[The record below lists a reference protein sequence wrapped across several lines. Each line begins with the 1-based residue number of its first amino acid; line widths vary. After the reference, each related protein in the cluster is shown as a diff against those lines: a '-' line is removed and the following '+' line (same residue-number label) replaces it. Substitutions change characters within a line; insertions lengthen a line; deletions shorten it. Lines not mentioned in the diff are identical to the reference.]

1 MLALMVAMQPVDLI
15 VTGLWIGAL
24 ELVLVAQGV
33 RAWSH
38 ARLAS
43 RYANEAGRLAAA
55 VRPAPVTPSPIRMAT
70 NASEPES
77 PSRVGA
83 RREA

>member
-1 MLALMVAMQPVDLI
+1 MVAMQAVDLI
-15 VTGLWIGAL
+15 VTGVWIGAL
-24 ELVLVAQGV
+24 VLVLVAQGV

-43 RYANEAGRLAAA
+43 RYANEAERLATA
-55 VRPAPVTPSPIRMAT
+55 VRPPTPAAAPLRLAEPTE
-70 NASEPES
+70 SEQPA
-77 PSRVGA
+77 RLGA

>member
-1 MLALMVAMQPVDLI
+1 MLAPMVAMQAVDLI
-15 VTGLWIGAL
+15 VTGVWIGAL
-24 ELVLVAQGV
+24 ALVLVAQGV

-55 VRPAPVTPSPIRMAT
+55 VRPSPQAATSIRLAEP
-70 NASEPES
+70 AEPEQ
-77 PSRVGA
+77 PTRLGA

>member
-1 MLALMVAMQPVDLI
+1 MLAPMVAMQAVDLI
-15 VTGLWIGAL
+15 VTGVWIGAL
-24 ELVLVAQGV
+24 VLVLVAQGV

-55 VRPAPVTPSPIRMAT
+55 ISPVPAPPSSIRLAPT
-70 NASEPES
+70 TEPES
-77 PSRVGA
+77 PPRVHA
-83 RREA
+83 RTEG

>member
-1 MLALMVAMQPVDLI
+1 MVAMQTVDLI
-15 VTGLWIGAL
+15 VTSAWIGAL
-24 ELVLVAQGV
+24 VLVLVAQGF

-43 RYANEAGRLAAA
+43 RYAKEAGRLAAA
-55 VRPAPVTPSPIRMAT
+55 VG
-70 NASEPES
+70 
-77 PSRVGA
+77 PSRAAAAPLRLAEPSQPEQPARLGA

>member
-1 MLALMVAMQPVDLI
+1 MVAMQAVDLI
-15 VTGLWIGAL
+15 VTGVWIGAL
-24 ELVLVAQGV
+24 VGVLVVQAA
-33 RAWSH
+33 RAWRH

-55 VRPAPVTPSPIRMAT
+55 TRPKPVPAQPVRLAKPD
-70 NASEPES
+70 E

-83 RREA
+83 RTEA